1 MIDFSHARWRKSS
14 RSNDQGLCV
23 EVADNLIAV
32 VGVRDSKEL
41 DGPVIVVSSAG
52 WAAFVA
58 ATKSGAFARA
68 TKAGAPGGATKAG
81 DSGRAAKAGAPDR
94 R

>member
-1 MIDFSHARWRKSS
+1 MIDFSRARWRKSS

-41 DGPVIVVSSAG
+41 DGPVIAVSTSG

-58 ATKSGAFARA
+58 ATKADAF
-68 TKAGAPGGATKAG
+68 
-81 DSGRAAKAGAPDR
+81 DR
-94 R
+94 P